1 MRAVTSDHLLPD
13 PSVVLIAEGLKSAC
27 GCSTVWVTLPCCPV
41 WGILLQLPG
50 PPVCPP
56 ESRLGHPA
64 AVAWASCLSPRVP
77 FGAFCCSYLGLL
89 SVPQTLQ
96 MLSVVTVCCASVP
109 PLGNLAFS
117 LCRHLPAS
125 FCFSWTKSLRV
136 RGIPPGHL
144 SWCLLP
150 PASLLSTSPWHT
162 FLVISPQPVVLL
174 FVCGCLCC
182 TVLVF

>member
-1 MRAVTSDHLLPD
+1 MS
-13 PSVVLIAEGLKSAC
+13 I
-27 GCSTVWVTLPCCPV
+27 VWVTLPCCPI

-64 AVAWASCLSPRVP
+64 AVTWASCLSPIVP

-96 MLSVVTVCCASVP
+96 MLSVVTVCGASVP

-125 FCFSWTKSLRV
+125 FCFSWTKSVRV
-136 RGIPPGHL
+136 RGTPPGHL

-182 TVLVF
+182 TV